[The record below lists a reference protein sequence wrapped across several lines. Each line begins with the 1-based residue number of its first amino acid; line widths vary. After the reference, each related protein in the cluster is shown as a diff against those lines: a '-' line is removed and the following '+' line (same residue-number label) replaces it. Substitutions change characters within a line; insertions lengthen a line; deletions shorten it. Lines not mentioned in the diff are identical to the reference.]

1 MEKLIPYSIHLQP
14 DIYEKVKKLA
24 GDRKASVTIRNAINA
39 YVRNEDA
46 HKAGFRAGIL
56 HAMEE
61 VKNIPLANHI
71 RWQDESMAQ
80 MICRVLEESV
90 DG

>member
-24 GDRKASVTIRNAINA
+24 GERKASVTIRNAINA

-46 HKAGFRAGIL
+46 HKAGFRAGLL
-56 HAMEE
+56 HAIEE
-61 VKNIPLANHI
+61 IRSTPLANHI
-71 RWQDESMAQ
+71 KWQDESMAD
-80 MICRVLEESV
+80 MMTRILEESF
-90 DG
+90 DA